1 MTANRVKPLCGN
13 NPDSVRMTGR
23 DFFTNV
29 HQMVSVS
36 SGKRT
41 RSDGK
46 LDRLAV
52 KLARL
57 RQKDF
62 KAGKQASSFHDVDWC
77 VPH

>member
-1 MTANRVKPLCGN
+1 MTANRVNPLCGS

-23 DFFTNV
+23 DFFTNA
-29 HQMVSVS
+29 QQRVSVS
-36 SGKRT
+36 SEKMT

-46 LDRLAV
+46 IDRLAV
-52 KLARL
+52 KKVRL

-62 KAGKQASSFHDVDWC
+62 KAGKQASSFHPVDWC